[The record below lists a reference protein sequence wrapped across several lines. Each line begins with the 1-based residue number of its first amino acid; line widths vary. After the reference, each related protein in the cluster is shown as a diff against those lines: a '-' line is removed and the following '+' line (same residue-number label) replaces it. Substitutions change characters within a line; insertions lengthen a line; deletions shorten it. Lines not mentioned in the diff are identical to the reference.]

1 MERNLFFRLIM
12 LTMIAAMILVV
23 SGGVFAEEPAQPAAG
38 EKKTSES
45 EYQANINQIA
55 FIVKYD
61 KNKDGKVDNK
71 EFTGIHFSDMDK
83 NGDGFIEPHEA
94 PEGKT
99 AY

>member
-1 MERNLFFRLIM
+1 
-12 LTMIAAMILVV
+12 MIWVL
-23 SGGVFAEEPAQPAAG
+23 SGGVFAEEHKKPAAG
-38 EKKTSES
+38 EKKTSEV
-45 EYQANINQIA
+45 EYKVNINQIA

-61 KNKDGKVDNK
+61 KNGDGKVDNK

-94 PEGKT
+94 PEGET